1 MIRWEKVR
9 AVAGFEFLSTV
20 KRPGWLIATFGM
32 PLILVFWG
40 LIGVIPGF
48 FIHKKESEI
57 RVFGVVD
64 KPGVMR
70 LSGDTSAPL
79 PELPSEA
86 REALKKAGQAS
97 AAVEAV
103 LKGNAIF
110 RPVGSE
116 DEARQDLEGDRLA
129 GYFVLPDDYLA
140 SGRVESYMREAGPF
154 GRGETGR
161 QFGELIKERLLEGRV
176 PPEFAAR
183 VRQPVADARNYN
195 VGLDGSV
202 KPRDAKSEVARLL
215 VPVAFAVLLF
225 SALMGTAGYLL
236 QAVAVEKENRVVEVL
251 LSSASPDE
259 ILGGKLLGLGAA
271 GLLQIGA
278 WVAMLSAG
286 AVGFAGLLVAFGI
299 SIPWLSL
306 ALAIPFFLAAYM
318 FTGSLML
325 GLSSLGGT
333 MREAQQWSAVLTIPT
348 VVPLM
353 MFGVI
358 LAEPNGLVPTILTF
372 IPFTAPLTVL
382 MRAAIEPAGFPWW
395 QIVLSFAV
403 MVVSTVLALKLGA
416 RLFRVGLLLTG
427 SRPSLAQ
434 LWRQARLARGKA

>member
-32 PLILVFWG
+32 PLILAFWG

-64 KPGVMR
+64 RPGVMR

-79 PELPSEA
+79 PELPAEA
-86 REALKKAGQAS
+86 RAALEKAGQAS

-140 SGRVESYMREAGPF
+140 SGRVESYMRESGPF

-183 VRQPVADARNYN
+183 VRRPVADARNYN

-202 KPRDAKSEVARLL
+202 TPRDAKTEIARLL

-271 GLLQIGA
+271 GLLQVGA

-286 AVGFAGLLVAFGI
+286 AIGFAGLLVALGV

-382 MRAAIEPAGFPWW
+382 MRAAVEPAGFPWW
-395 QIVLSFAV
+395 QIALSFGV
-403 MVVSTVLALKLGA
+403 MVVSTVFALKLGA

-434 LWRQARLARGKA
+434 LVRQARLARGKA